1 MSEQTILVADG
12 DQKNLQILKE
22 HLGEA
27 SFQVSTANSGLQAW
41 EYIKKSR
48 PTLVLSE
55 VTLPGLDGLQ
65 LLEKMQKDPE
75 TAPIPLIF
83 LTNRRELQDRVRSLK
98 MGAKDYLVKPLHVK
112 EVIAHIKMVLARLE
126 RRQAD
131 DSQSFFKLNGRLE
144 ELSVIELIE
153 SFGVERKTG
162 ILTVSNHQEKA
173 GQIYFKDGCVIN
185 AKQDKFQKE
194 KAIFEMLTWAKGTFN
209 MVFKEVNVPDE
220 IAVSNLGLL
229 LEGLKRIEQREKL
242 TKQIPDFDVTFL
254 PTSTFMKL
262 ISQRNLSAEYVKL
275 IALFDGKHRVAEILN
290 LSPFDDIKTL
300 EVIVQLDKQQLI
312 KSASRDET
320 AIAPVSPGAGE
331 VAISDTDITPQKI
344 EPQKPRPKVK
354 ATVPLQEAAE
364 EPYFPR
370 IEPGNSRI
378 LRNTPDE
385 QEPEKKV
392 IESASVVEMESSEK
406 PLEAREIPEKPPE
419 IEISKSSD
427 SNGTSAKDHVPNLD
441 LRQSKILK
449 PKDEEVISKAEE
461 PSEASVK
468 REEIL
473 PPIEPAIEYPVIS
486 KPEKEAIEEI
496 QQADGRFKTPELS
509 HEIIQSVIFRK
520 KPTVPKQS
528 QPGSVAE
535 IKSGLF
541 ILLEANEAPVFTTLT
556 QNQFQSR
563 NFNGAGIGELKVG
576 RINLSEAYQLNVISV
591 SMDGKF
597 NLVLDSYAEKMT
609 GFTLVIDCSK
619 TNNWEYLGYL
629 VRMLHEHYAV
639 NFFLIGLH
647 LETSDV
653 KTKDVLRDRLRLGER
668 VPIFGCETLSQS
680 NIRKIF
686 IQNIHDWPNP
696 SALQRPGVVLEQIET

>member
-1 MSEQTILVADG
+1 MSEQLILVADG

-27 SFQVSTANSGLQAW
+27 NFQVSTANSGLQAW

-112 EVIAHIKMVLARLE
+112 EVIAHIKMVLARLV

-131 DSQSFFKLNGRLE
+131 DGQSFFKLNGRLE

-162 ILTVSNHQEKA
+162 ILTVSNQQGKN

-194 KAIFEMLTWAKGTFN
+194 KAIFEMLTWVNGTFN

-242 TKQIPDFDVTFL
+242 MKQIPDFEVTFL

-290 LSPFDDIKTL
+290 LSPFDDLKTL
-300 EVIVQLDKQQLI
+300 EVIVQLNKQQLI
-312 KSASRDET
+312 KTASQGENVVT
-320 AIAPVSPGAGE
+320 PPLPGAGE
-331 VAISDTDITPQKI
+331 LAISDSDITPEKI
-344 EPQKPRPKVK
+344 ETPRPRPKVQ
-354 ATVPLQEAAE
+354 TDIPVREAAE
-364 EPYFPR
+364 APKLPR

-378 LRNTPDE
+378 LRNPP
-385 QEPEKKV
+385 QENIPEKKITESKPV
-392 IESASVVEMESSEK
+392 IEKESLDRPLEVHVPQEEVPEIKPPKSSETNGISIR
-406 PLEAREIPEKPPE
+406 EA
-419 IEISKSSD
+419 
-427 SNGTSAKDHVPNLD
+427 AD
-441 LRQSKILK
+441 LRQSVILK
-449 PKDEEVISKAEE
+449 PKN
-461 PSEASVK
+461 
-468 REEIL
+468 EEIEKAPEKPAEIPIVQEEIP
-473 PPIEPAIEYPVIS
+473 PPIEPEVPQPVATRPG
-486 KPEKEAIEEI
+486 KEKVEEI
-496 QQADGRFKTPELS
+496 KPTDVRYKTPELS
-509 HEIIQSVIFRK
+509 QEIIQSVIFRK
-520 KPTVPKQS
+520 KPAVPKPS
-528 QPGSVAE
+528 APRVDPAV
-535 IKSGLF
+535 KSGLF
-541 ILLEANEAPVFTTLT
+541 ILIEEGESPLFKAIT
-556 QNQFQSR
+556 QNQFQNR

-576 RINLSEAYQLNVISV
+576 RIHLSDVYHLNLISI

-597 NLVLDSYAEKMT
+597 NLVLDSYAEKMN

-619 TNNWEYLGYL
+619 MNNWEYLGYL
-629 VRMLHEHYAV
+629 ARMLNERYAV
-639 NFFLIGLH
+639 NFFLIGLY
-647 LETSDV
+647 LENSDV
-653 KTKDVLRDRLRLGER
+653 KTKDVLRDRLSLGER
-668 VPIFGCETLSQS
+668 VPIFGCETLSPN

-686 IQNIHDWPNP
+686 IQNIHDWPNQ
-696 SALQRPGVVLEQIET
+696 SAIQRPGSVFEQIES

>member
-1 MSEQTILVADG
+1 MSEQLILVADG
-12 DQKNLQILKE
+12 DPKNLQILKE

-27 SFQVSTANSGLQAW
+27 NFQVATVNTGLQAW

-112 EVIAHIKMVLARLE
+112 EVIAHIKMVLARLA

-162 ILTVSNHQEKA
+162 ILTVTSQQGKS

-194 KAIFEMLTWAKGTFN
+194 KAIFEMLNWANGTFN

-229 LEGLKRIEQREKL
+229 LEGLKRLEQREKL
-242 TKQIPDFDVTFL
+242 TKQIPNLDTTFL
-254 PTSTFMKL
+254 PTATFMKL

-275 IALFDGKHRVAEILN
+275 IALFDGKHRVEEILN
-290 LSPFDDIKTL
+290 LSPFDDLKTL
-300 EVIVQLDKQQLI
+300 EVIVQLNKQQLI
-312 KSASRDET
+312 KTAGWDEKV
-320 AIAPVSPGAGE
+320 VSTPLAGAGE
-331 VAISDTDITPQKI
+331 LAISDSDITPQKI
-344 EPQKPRPKVK
+344 ETPKPRPKVK
-354 ATVPLQEAAE
+354 IEVPRREAAE
-364 EPYFPR
+364 GPYFPR

-378 LRNTPDE
+378 LRNPSVE
-385 QEPEKKV
+385 NIPEKKMT
-392 IESASVVEMESSEK
+392 ESKPAVEMESRER
-406 PLEAREIPEKPPE
+406 PLEVPESREEVPE
-419 IEISKSSD
+419 IQTAKSRE
-427 SNGTSAKDHVPNLD
+427 SNGTSGRENAD
-441 LRQSKILK
+441 LRHSNILK
-449 PKDEEVISKAEE
+449 PKSEEVESEPEK
-461 PSEASVK
+461 PSEIPVAH
-468 REEIL
+468 EEIS
-473 PPIEPAIEYPVIS
+473 PPIEPAAKHPAIS
-486 KPEKEAIEEI
+486 KPEKETIEAI
-496 QQADGRFKTPELS
+496 QQTDGRFKTPELS
-509 HEIIQSVIFRK
+509 QEILQSVIFRK
-520 KPTVPKQS
+520 KPTIPK
-528 QPGSVAE
+528 PPAPRVDPE

-541 ILLEANEAPVFTTLT
+541 ILIEGGEFPIFKSVT

-576 RINLSEAYQLNVISV
+576 RLELSETYYLNLISV

-629 VRMLHEHYAV
+629 VRMLHERYAV
-639 NFFLIGLH
+639 NFFLIGLY
-647 LETSDV
+647 LENSDV
-653 KTKDVLRDRLRLGER
+653 KTKDVLRDRLSLGDR
-668 VPIFGCETLSQS
+668 IPIFGCETLSPNS
-680 NIRKIF
+680 IRKIF
-686 IQNIHDWPNP
+686 IQNIHDWPNQ
-696 SALQRPGVVLEQIET
+696 SAILRPGSVFEQIET

>member
-1 MSEQTILVADG
+1 MSEQLILVADG
-12 DQKNLQILKE
+12 DPKNLQILKE

-27 SFQVSTANSGLQAW
+27 NFQVTTVNTGLQAW
-41 EYIKKSR
+41 ESIKKSR

-112 EVIAHIKMVLARLE
+112 EVIAHIKMVLARLA

-131 DSQSFFKLNGRLE
+131 DSPSFFKLNGRLE

-162 ILTVSNHQEKA
+162 ILTVSNQQGKN

-194 KAIFEMLTWAKGTFN
+194 KAIFELLTWASGTFN

-229 LEGLKRIEQREKL
+229 LEGLKRIEKREKL
-242 TKQIPDFDVTFL
+242 SKQLPNFDVTFL

-262 ISQRNLSAEYVKL
+262 ISQRNLSPEYVKL

-290 LSPFDDIKTL
+290 LSPFDDLKTL
-300 EVIVQLDKQQLI
+300 EVIVQLNKQQLI
-312 KSASRDET
+312 KTASRDEKVV
-320 AIAPVSPGAGE
+320 APPLPRAGD
-331 VAISDTDITPQKI
+331 VAISDSDITPQKI
-344 EPQKPRPKVK
+344 ETPRPQPRLR
-354 ATVPLQEAAE
+354 TEVPVREAAE
-364 EPYFPR
+364 GQYFPR
-370 IEPGNSRI
+370 IEPRNSRI
-378 LRNTPDE
+378 LRTPPVEAIPD
-385 QEPEKKV
+385 QKVPESKP
-392 IESASVVEMESSEK
+392 AVEMESQEE
-406 PLEAREIPEKPPE
+406 PLEVKTPREEVPE
-419 IEISKSSD
+419 IKAPKSSE
-427 SNGTSAKDHVPNLD
+427 SNGTSLQENAD

-449 PKDEEVISKAEE
+449 PKSEETAEE
-461 PSEASVK
+461 KPVQSAEIPVA
-468 REEIL
+468 REEI
-473 PPIEPAIEYPVIS
+473 ISSNEPEKSSPVIIE
-486 KPEKEAIEEI
+486 PEKEDVEEI
-496 QQADGRFKTPELS
+496 QQTDGRYKTPELS
-509 HEIIQSVIFRK
+509 QEILQSVIFRK
-520 KPTVPKQS
+520 KPTIPKQPAPRVP
-528 QPGSVAE
+528 QE

-541 ILLEANEAPVFTTLT
+541 ILIEGGEFPIFKTVT

-576 RINLSEAYQLNVISV
+576 RIQLSESYLMNLISV
-591 SMDGKF
+591 SIDGKF
-597 NLVLDSYAEKMT
+597 NMVLDSYAEKMT

-629 VRMLHEHYAV
+629 TRMLHERYAV
-639 NFFLIGLH
+639 NFFLIGLY
-647 LETSDV
+647 LENSEV
-653 KTKDVLRDRLRLGER
+653 KTKDVLRDRLSLGDR
-668 VPIFGCETLSQS
+668 VPIFSCETLSAT
-680 NIRKIF
+680 NIQKIF
-686 IQNIHDWPNP
+686 TQNIHDWPNQ
-696 SALQRPGVVLEQIET
+696 SAFQRSGSVFEQIET